1 MLAQIHH
8 HIPGGLRVYGMAVQG
23 RRRDF
28 VRTRD
33 GGLGLNI
40 DISINGQHITFTA
53 RIADAVAAVAA
64 LRDAVQSFLAGGSGE
79 ATIDGIT
86 ATVRA
91 GMIEVFADRIAGFT
105 LCSPDRRYLYWF
117 GQVLGQITG
126 HIPSRRGGCP
136 QEAEIFARTI
146 CPRRRRCPLKLVENR
161 DILLARL
168 LAEEIMRDDRD
179 VLRARS
185 LAEYRDTLRAR
196 SLAEHHGTLH

>member
-1 MLAQIHH
+1 MLAQIPH
-8 HIPGGLRVYGMAVQG
+8 HIPGGLRIYGMAVQG

-33 GGLGLNI
+33 GGLGLNV
-40 DISINGQHITFTA
+40 DFSINGQHVTFTA

-79 ATIDGIT
+79 ATIGGIT

-91 GMIEVFADRIAGFT
+91 GMIEVFADHIAGFT
-105 LCSPDRRYLYWF
+105 LCCPDRRYLYWF
-117 GQVLGQITG
+117 GQALGQITG
-126 HIPSRRGGCP
+126 HIPSRKGGCP

-146 CPRRRRCPLKLVENR
+146 RPRRRRRRSR
-161 DILLARL
+161 DIILRARL

-179 VLRARS
+179 ILR
-185 LAEYRDTLRAR
+185 EYRDTLRAR
-196 SLAEHHGTLH
+196 SLAEHRGTLH

>member
-1 MLAQIHH
+1 MLAQIPHQ
-8 HIPGGLRVYGMAVQG
+8 IPGGLRIYGMAVKG

-33 GGLGLNI
+33 GGLGINV
-40 DISINGQHITFTA
+40 DFSIYDRHVTFTA
-53 RIADAVAAVAA
+53 RIADACAAVAA
-64 LRDAVQSFLAGGSGE
+64 TRDAVHSYLAGGSGE

-91 GMIEVFADRIAGFT
+91 GVIEVSADRIAGFEICIT
-105 LCSPDRRYLYWF
+105 DRRYLHWF
-117 GQVLGQITG
+117 GRALGQITG
-126 HIPSRRGGCP
+126 HVPSRQGGCP
-136 QEAEIFARTI
+136 QEAEIFARII
-146 CPRRRRCPLKLVENR
+146 CPRRRWRRCPLKLAKNR

-179 VLRARS
+179 I